1 MTDSNQAVGQ
11 ALLQA
16 VAGQYPD
23 VNEQLLRTDVD
34 TNVLNGILQEINNDR
49 TQILVDLKQTSRDV
63 APDVDGWIQQ
73 ARTLQIDIENAK
85 ATARDIVRQAGE
97 ATKQREKLDDIERKA
112 QLLRNEVACSERLEI
127 ALESIQDVYGRISN
141 AQTAAKQGQLGAALE
156 QLRTIEVRLAELG
169 PIENTSAVDVLIR
182 RAATLRADLV
192 DGVKVQWAQA
202 LYANRASRRFTIS
215 KNSDGTSLEKLQELS
230 SQLDVLRENINRTCR
245 DLQDIILKPRLD
257 PDRNNQV
264 VKLVIEENAM
274 FSDGERSTQDAIS
287 TIEDISSIVHFLH
300 TQLPPCIS
308 VELSEILMPP
318 VISRLTQNWLMPAV
332 PTSLEGLFAFSV
344 ILESVQVLAQALGKI
359 GWNGSSDLDEW
370 VEQGPRIWLS
380 KRKESALDAVRHAL
394 AIQVQST
401 KTVERV
407 ETQIVAKDDVIH
419 GPNGAGDD
427 WDAWAEEEEDKP
439 ALPERPSVP
448 VPVAQAEEDDWGAW
462 GGEDNAANEAE
473 DVETQ
478 APSNSVN
485 EDDDDDESSAWG
497 WDDPANAEP
506 ESNAKSPTS
515 AQPDQVRATQ
525 PASTERELT
534 LKETYTATEVSS
546 TLVTLITTLVTDAT
560 ALLDST
566 SSFSSSPI
574 APAAAGIYGIPTLLL
589 ACFRALAPTY
599 YTPLPSGLMYLYND
613 CLHLTTLL
621 QTLHTTLQHSDA
633 TSPTT
638 STLSQS
644 AWPSSRLALPTSIS
658 TLTTFGA
665 RAYARELDAQRTIIR
680 DLLDGA
686 SGFTNCTEA
695 PFRRDCENA
704 VSMACDRVRDVAKLW
719 TPVLSR
725 SALVQSLGS
734 LVAAITGKL
743 CVEIEDLPDISEE
756 ESQVLRGL
764 CDHVGKLADLFV
776 PEQQSPLQ
784 TSMSPTLVH
793 IYAPGWFKFQ
803 YLSEILVSSL
813 ADMKY
818 LWSEGELALEFEAD
832 EVVLLV
838 EALFAETEHRR
849 RAISEIRRRRV

>member
-1 MTDSNQAVGQ
+1 
-11 ALLQA
+11 
-16 VAGQYPD
+16 
-23 VNEQLLRTDVD
+23 
-34 TNVLNGILQEINNDR
+34 
-49 TQILVDLKQTSRDV
+49 
-63 APDVDGWIQQ
+63 
-73 ARTLQIDIENAK
+73 
-85 ATARDIVRQAGE
+85 
-97 ATKQREKLDDIERKA
+97 
-112 QLLRNEVACSERLEI
+112 
-127 ALESIQDVYGRISN
+127 
-141 AQTAAKQGQLGAALE
+141 
-156 QLRTIEVRLAELG
+156 
-169 PIENTSAVDVLIR
+169 
-182 RAATLRADLV
+182 
-192 DGVKVQWAQA
+192 
-202 LYANRASRRFTIS
+202 
-215 KNSDGTSLEKLQELS
+215 
-230 SQLDVLRENINRTCR
+230 
-245 DLQDIILKPRLD
+245 
-257 PDRNNQV
+257 
-264 VKLVIEENAM
+264 
-274 FSDGERSTQDAIS
+274 
-287 TIEDISSIVHFLH
+287 
-300 TQLPPCIS
+300 
-308 VELSEILMPP
+308 MPP
-318 VISRLTQNWLMPAV
+318 IISRLTQNWLMPAV
-332 PTSLEGLFAFSV
+332 PTSLEGLSAFSA
-344 ILESVQVLAQALGKI
+344 ILESVQVLAADLAKI

-394 AIQVQST
+394 AIQVQQT
-401 KTVERV
+401 KTVERI

-419 GPNGAGDD
+419 GPNGAGDE

-439 ALPERPSVP
+439 ALPTRPAVP
-448 VPVAQAEEDDWGAW
+448 VPVAQAEDEDWGAW
-462 GGEDNAANEAE
+462 GADDNAAAESETVEAK
-473 DVETQ
+473 VP
-478 APSNSVN
+478 PSGVG
-485 EDDDDDESSAWG
+485 EDDDDESSAWG

-506 ESNAKSPTS
+506 TSSVKSPTK
-515 AQPDQVRATQ
+515 AQADQARPTQ
-525 PASTERELT
+525 TSSNERELT

-546 TLVTLITTLVTDAT
+546 TLATLITTLVTDAT
-560 ALLDST
+560 TLLDPTST
-566 SSFSSSPI
+566 FSSSPI

-621 QTLHTTLQHSDA
+621 QALHITLLQSDA

-638 STLSQS
+638 SALSQS
-644 AWPSSRLALPTSIS
+644 AWPSSRLALLTSIS

-695 PFRRDCENA
+695 PFREDCENA

-725 SALVQSLGS
+725 SALLQSLGS

-764 CDHVGKLADLFV
+764 CDQVSKLAELFAADEKAV
-776 PEQQSPLQ
+776 PSNSS
-784 TSMSPTLVH
+784 TSTAPSLVH

-813 ADMKY
+813 ADIKY

-849 RAISEIRRRRV
+849 RAISEIRRRRG